1 MCIGGGCVGGETC
14 SRDPLITRPPPLR
27 RWSRPQ
33 KEERQREREREGRRP
48 NAFLG
53 LSLNDGTI
61 LFLALL
67 RYVFRR
73 I

>member
-1 MCIGGGCVGGETC
+1 MHRRGLRGRGNLFERSPYNTPAAAAQMV
-14 SRDPLITRPPPLR
+14 PPAER
-27 RWSRPQ
+27 R
-33 KEERQREREREGRRP
+33 EAEREREREGRRP

-67 RYVFRR
+67 RYVFRH